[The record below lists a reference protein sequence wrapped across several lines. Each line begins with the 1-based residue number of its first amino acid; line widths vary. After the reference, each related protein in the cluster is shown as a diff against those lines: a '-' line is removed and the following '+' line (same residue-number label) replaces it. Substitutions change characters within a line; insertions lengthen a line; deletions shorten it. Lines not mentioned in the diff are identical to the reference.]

1 VNILN
6 ILEGILVHNKE
17 FVENKEYESFQTDK
31 FPHKKMVIISCMDTR
46 LVELLPK
53 AMNFRNGDVKIIK
66 TAGAVVSHPFG
77 SVMRSIMIA
86 IYSLGAEE
94 VYVVGHHDCGMAS
107 VSVDEVVE
115 KMKLRNVSPDTMTI
129 LENAGID
136 LNIWLRGFKDVTE
149 SVENS
154 VNVIR
159 KHPLIPADV
168 KIHGLVIHP
177 TTGKLDVVVDGN
189 EIR

>member
-1 VNILN
+1 MNVLNEILA
-6 ILEGILVHNKE
+6 HNKQ
-17 FVENKEYESFQTDK
+17 FVENKGYESFQSDK
-31 FPHKKMVIISCMDTR
+31 FPQKKMVIISCMDTR

-53 AMNFRNGDVKIIK
+53 AMNFGNGDVKIIK

-94 VYVVGHHDCGMAS
+94 VYVVGHHDCGMAA
-107 VSVDEVVE
+107 VSVDDVVE
-115 KMKLRNVSPDTMTI
+115 AMKKRDVSPDTMTI

-136 LNIWLRGFKDVTE
+136 LNVWLRGFKDVSE

-159 KHPLIPADV
+159 NHPLIPADV

-189 EIR
+189 A